1 MKKKQLF
8 ALAMAGVM
16 SAGLL
21 AGCGGGDSSAAAGS
35 GSTASGASTE
45 ETTEIVWMIRGDE
58 PKNYDSVMAAVN
70 EKLKAD
76 INMTLDLR
84 FISPGD
90 YDTKMQMAMAGG
102 DDWDLCFT
110 SHWANNYVNAAGKG
124 AYLELSEEML
134 KENAPNMMSTIPE
147 KFWDGIKV
155 NGNIYALMNYQVMYD
170 QAGYMILKEAVDEQ
184 GIDVNSID
192 SWDSLNA
199 TLETL
204 KEAYPDKYATRG
216 GGVINHDLI
225 FQEEPQTTIMNMP
238 FLTYDPETQKISNT
252 IYFENIEENLKSM
265 KLWKDEGYVPA
276 DAATMKD
283 EVTMLSQGQILSR
296 YSRIKPGNDA
306 ALKVQYGND
315 WVSFPLSEGVINTMA
330 VQSTLTAVNIN
341 SEHPEKAIQ
350 LFDYI
355 FGSEEVSNMLFFG
368 LEGQDYELVDGR
380 VQTLPDCWVASAWML
395 GNQFNAYLTVNDVEG
410 VWEETMKGN
419 EEAALDPL
427 FGFVPDRTPIETE
440 MATCEAIWLEY
451 KDILYYGLQDYNTV
465 VPEMLD
471 KMNKAGLEKVTTE
484 LQSQVDEFLAS
495 KA

>member
-16 SAGLL
+16 GAGLL
-21 AGCGGGDSSAAAGS
+21 AGCGKSGSSAPASGSSAGS
-35 GSTASGASTE
+35 NE

-70 EKLKAD
+70 EKLKED

-90 YDTKMQMAMAGG
+90 YETKMQMAMAGG

-155 NGNIYALMNYQVMYD
+155 NGSIYALMNYQVMYD
-170 QAGYMILKEAVDEQ
+170 QAGYMILKSAVEEQ

-199 TLETL
+199 TLKTL
-204 KEAYPDKYATRG
+204 KDAYPDKYATRG

-252 IYFENIEENLKSM
+252 IYFENIEENLKTM
-265 KLWKDEGYVPA
+265 KMWKDEGYVPA

-330 VQSTLTAVNIN
+330 VQSTLTAVNVN

-350 LFDYI
+350 LYDYI
-355 FGSEEVSNMLFFG
+355 FGNEEVSNMLFYG

-380 VQTLPDCWVASAWML
+380 VKTLPDCWVASAWML

-451 KDILYYGLQDYNTV
+451 KDILYYGLQDYTTV

-471 KMNKAGLEKVTTE
+471 KMNKAGLEKVTAE